1 MTEAQCIK
9 IGKILL
15 SWRQQ
20 SERVYLNTDN
30 MRLRLPIQVSLV
42 VNMADLIEQESQ
54 GFEFDRDAWI
64 SGVLGNPFGKKR
76 KTK

>member
-9 IGKILL
+9 IGKTLL
-15 SWRQQ
+15 RWRQD

-64 SGVLGNPFGKKR
+64 TGVLGNPFGKKR

>member
-1 MTEAQCIK
+1 MTENQCLK
-9 IGKILL
+9 IGKTLL
-15 SWRQQ
+15 NWRIE
-20 SERVYLNTDN
+20 SERIYLNTDN

-42 VNMADLIEQESQ
+42 VKIADLIEKESQ
-54 GFEFDRDAWI
+54 GFEFDRNKWI